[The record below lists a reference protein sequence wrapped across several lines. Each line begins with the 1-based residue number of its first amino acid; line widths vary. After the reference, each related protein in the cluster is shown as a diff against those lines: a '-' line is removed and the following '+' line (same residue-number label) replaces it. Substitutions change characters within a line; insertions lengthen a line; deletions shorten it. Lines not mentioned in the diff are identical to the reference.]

1 MPKGTFGA
9 ARPLDQADR
18 NAEHHTLQMS
28 VSDRGA
34 LIGAPPDG
42 LRPSLP
48 HWYN

>member
-1 MPKGTFGA
+1 MLKGTFGA

-18 NAEHHTLQMS
+18 NAKHHTLQMS

-42 LRPSLP
+42 
-48 HWYN
+48 